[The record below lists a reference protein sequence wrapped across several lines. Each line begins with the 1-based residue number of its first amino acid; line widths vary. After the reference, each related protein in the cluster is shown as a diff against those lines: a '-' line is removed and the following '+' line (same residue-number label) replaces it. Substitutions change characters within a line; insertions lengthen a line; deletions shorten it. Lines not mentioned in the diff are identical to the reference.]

1 MGTLKIRKVGNSLG
15 VILPK
20 ETIDRLYL
28 KENDLLQII
37 EEPEGVRLMPYDS
50 DFSEWAQA
58 FRNTN
63 GKYRNV
69 LRELAK

>member
-1 MGTLKIRKVGNSLG
+1 MTTLKIRKVGNSLG

-20 ETIDRLYL
+20 ETIERLYL
-28 KENDLLQII
+28 KENDLVQII
-37 EEPEGVRLMPYDS
+37 EEPEGIRLMAYDP
-50 DFSEWAQA
+50 DFSDWAEA